1 MQRLNENKNFS
12 GGCSLQVDLIELVCS
27 HCEFYK
33 EEEVKL
39 ECAAYKIL
47 RKLLQKGI
55 ITPREISDAV
65 E

>member
-1 MQRLNENKNFS
+1 M
-12 GGCSLQVDLIELVCS
+12 QVDLIELVCS

-47 RKLLQKGI
+47 RNLLQKGI
-55 ITPREISDAV
+55 ITPREVSDAV